1 MFFQGGNRPL
11 LNENLAAAKS
21 TPIYVNWKDFEFKN
35 ACEIFSPHSTAFFL
49 LWPFQVYSVTRF
61 GEIWQSLISLW
72 QYFEGL
78 FSTLQNSEPTVAN
91 FVGNW
96 GNFLL

>member
-35 ACEIFSPHSTAFFL
+35 
-49 LWPFQVYSVTRF
+49 
-61 GEIWQSLISLW
+61 
-72 QYFEGL
+72 L
-78 FSTLQNSEPTVAN
+78 FCVLA
-91 FVGNW
+91 
-96 GNFLL
+96 